1 MIIKRSLYSDKKEF
15 DSNGELGT
23 SMIMNAGGTGGLI
36 GGIGTTYL
44 LEKGK
49 SKRIK
54 KKAVKAYKDAIKK
67 ENKRYQ
73 KGLDKL
79 KELATKYND
88 ADLKSDRARETKE
101 ALKKMK
107 DKIIKSRK
115 SDIKLAR
122 DKALKE
128 LGKKKLNR
136 YLKGGITGVMVG
148 SGLAAYPAYKYYKKK
163 NEGKPKRK
171 LTTLDSTAL
180 GALGGGLASNFL
192 KEKLPENIDFKNMDK
207 KTAEKIDKMF
217 KGNMKKSVG
226 LMAAGAA
233 LGYGAKKLYDKKK
246 KSDKDNK

>member
-15 DSNGELGT
+15 DSNGELGA

-54 KKAVKAYKDAIKK
+54 RKAVKAYKDAIKK
-67 ENKRYQ
+67 ENKKYQ
-73 KGLDKL
+73 EGLNKL
-79 KELATKYND
+79 KELATKNND
-88 ADLKSDRARETKE
+88 IDLTSDRARETKE
-101 ALKKMK
+101 ALKKMR
-107 DKIIKSRK
+107 DKMIKSRK
-115 SDIKLAR
+115 SDIKSVR
-122 DKALKE
+122 NNALKE

-136 YLKGGITGVMVG
+136 YLKGGITGIMVG

-171 LTTLDSTAL
+171 LTTLDSMAL
-180 GALGGGLASNFL
+180 GAMAGGLSSNFL
-192 KEKLPENIDFKNMDK
+192 KEKLPENVDFKNMDK

-226 LMAAGAA
+226 LMAAGAT
-233 LGYGAKKLYDKKK
+233 LGYGAKKLYDKNKK
-246 KSDKDNK
+246 K